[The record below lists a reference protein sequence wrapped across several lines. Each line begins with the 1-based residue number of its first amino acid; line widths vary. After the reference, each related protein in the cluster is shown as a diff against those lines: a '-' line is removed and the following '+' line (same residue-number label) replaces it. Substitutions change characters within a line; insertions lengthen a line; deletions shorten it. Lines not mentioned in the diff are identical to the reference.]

1 MHVTGDG
8 DRATIDTTKFV
19 KLPTE
24 AAGEGRK
31 PKFKMTARYGVKNL
45 SYCLKIFLPF

>member
-24 AAGEGRK
+24 EAAEGRK
-31 PKFKMTARYGVKNL
+31 PKFKMTARYGEKT
-45 SYCLKIFLPF
+45 YDIFRIFLKC